1 MHLFDGGRVSQPPF
15 KKVYNTIKSF
25 VIELSH
31 NLFSCYMY
39 LIVEIPMFFSYI
51 VGQSFSKYDFD

>member
-1 MHLFDGGRVSQPPF
+1 VSQPPF